1 MFGCIS
7 LQGNVV
13 QTHGYNPSGDIFK
26 AVYKLATYNR
36 QKNRFLNFFSVRSNL
51 SSIFLYSSK
60 STCFKPWHFIDFS
73 KQMSNIFSPCHLHY
87 FWQRLLRLPFLC
99 PPQDTCTTPGSLE
112 GSSACDVLVEM
123 RTPEQETWLW
133 QDTPNTPGALA
144 NALLGW
150 GITAKHLV
158 ILNDFLLE

>member
-13 QTHGYNPSGDIFK
+13 QTHGYNPLGDIFK

-36 QKNRFLNFFSVRSNL
+36 QKHRFLNFFSVRSNL

-60 STCFKPWHFIDFS
+60 SACFKPWHFIDFS

-87 FWQRLLRLPFLC
+87 FWQCLLRLPFLC
-99 PPQDTCTTPGSLE
+99 PPQDTCKTPGSLE
-112 GSSACDVLVEM
+112 GSSAWWRWEPQNRKHGCGRTLQTLLVL
-123 RTPEQETWLW
+123 WLMLCW
-133 QDTPNTPGALA
+133 DGASQQS
-144 NALLGW
+144 
-150 GITAKHLV
+150 I
-158 ILNDFLLE
+158 